1 MYHLRV
7 VRLGSEG
14 LLTAVSRPAE
24 PSRNLLEAI
33 CSHLLSSLL

>member
-14 LLTAVSRPAE
+14 LLTAVGRPAD
-24 PSRNLLEAI
+24 EAQQS
-33 CSHLLSSLL
+33 C